1 MDRRVRRIGWMCV
14 GAIFSLALAYSE
26 IALAQLNDS
35 CVVSSLNRSVRVE
48 ANGNW
53 VIPNVPAG
61 SGAIRVRATC
71 ADQQGTRSGQSG
83 LVEIPVDGA
92 VEVEEI
98 SFDPLPVP
106 ASLALEV
113 PPPPG
118 PLTQVGQ
125 TVQLVARVTF
135 SNGAQADVTAVGLGT
150 TYRTS
155 NATIATV
162 SEGGLVTA
170 VASGTAL
177 VSASN
182 DGALGVLRVQVVL
195 SADSDG
201 DGLPDDWELANGLDP
216 NDPADALEDQ
226 DRDGLSALD
235 EYQLGTDPRDPD
247 SDDDGLPDGEEVTLG
262 TDPLLWDTDG
272 DGISD
277 GLEVDSGS
285 DPLDPDDYNL
295 EAVLE
300 SFEVSPLA
308 FRIVRNT
315 ILGDAWRQLHV
326 TGLLIDGRTIDLAR
340 DYETTY
346 SSSNLD
352 VASFAAQDGRV
363 YAGVNGTAQI
373 TVNAIPTLPPVVAS
387 VEVETF
393 APTPLGSV
401 AIPGFANAVAVAG
414 DYAFVAAGATG
425 LQIVDISDPENPA
438 IVSSVD
444 TAGTASDVELW
455 NDIALVADGANG
467 LVLIDVVSPLS
478 PTVLGRAV
486 TSGEAWAVDAG
497 EDIAVVAAK
506 TGLAVVELSDTS
518 TPPQIGWLELP
529 NMLVRQ
535 VALEGNVAYVATF
548 GGGILSV
555 DLTDPAIPT
564 VLGDVDLRPGS
575 AENSVGGLAVRD
587 GRIVATDGLGGVLGG
602 LVTVDATDP
611 ATLALIGRSEDAV
624 GLTNVVL
631 DGPLAF
637 ASDYRFANSLP
648 IFRIGEAAPVLAGLL
663 NFTGSP
669 QINGTGVDLAGY
681 YVVVVGDATNQ
692 AWRVAPGLT
701 GQSALRIGQWADVP
715 EDDGV
720 APVVIIADPDEGTE
734 LGERRRITVTVAV
747 EDDSRIEGVTLLAND
762 VVVGTDFE
770 VPYTFPWTVPE
781 IAPSSEIELHAIA
794 IDGGGNQG
802 EATATYPVAPY
813 LEPEVWLISPI
824 EGTELRPGSWYNVV
838 AGASDDQ
845 AVTRVEL
852 SIDGVL
858 QTEDS
863 VPPYRWIERRVPLS
877 QVDDI
882 LLIVQA
888 FDELG
893 QSQPVSRTITIVP
906 DLPPTVT
913 LLAPTSNRPV
923 VEGSSF
929 VAHVAAVDDVHVDH
943 LRLYVDGVLAGSVP
957 NATAADF
964 SVYAAPGTT
973 SMNLYAEAVDSGDH
987 TVASE
992 VVAINVIPEPGMGV
1006 RGRVVVPSELMVVP
1020 VAGAIVRVTYSTTEY
1035 TTTSDVDGT
1044 FERLTLPTT
1053 DGDLVVSATAEIGGI
1068 PHFFSMSEPL
1078 PPLPGGV
1085 LDVGDLVL
1093 GPNAFVTG
1101 RVVDASFEPVPGA
1114 EVFVFDRF
1122 FGISGVAGSDG
1133 RFSLPLDFDE
1143 WPSVTSWPILVG
1155 ARWVDGSTLR
1165 LGGTVISIESGELDT
1180 GDIELN
1186 VTRTAPDPGTIATG
1200 YLELETGDPTGGLEL
1215 QVSSDYSFVRAF
1227 ADNTPGNEGN
1237 FAVSAPLL
1245 EGSLSAGA
1253 WTEVEGAIY
1262 WGNTFAPAT
1271 SGTTNIGQ
1279 VFLWFDRRGTF
1290 APPEGPRSE
1299 ARDDAH
1305 NFVRASSFREGEV
1318 CRESPGTKVARTV
1331 EASPNRDSP
1340 GPLVGTR
1347 GRRQATSGRGQ

>member
-1 MDRRVRRIGWMCV
+1 MRKIGVVRGLNRGSAV
-14 GAIFSLALAYSE
+14 ALMVCASVFLPGLQQVLSADE
-26 IALAQLNDS
+26 
-35 CVVSSLNRSVRVE
+35 CVVSLLNRSTRIDSDR
-48 ANGNW
+48 GW
-53 VIPNVPAG
+53 VISNVPSTG
-61 SGAIRVRATC
+61 EMVRARGACTSS
-71 ADQQGTRSGQSG
+71 SGSTIYGESELFQIPIG
-83 LVEIPVDGA
+83 GDVAVTDLVFGVP
-92 VEVEEI
+92 
-98 SFDPLPVP
+98 PRVP
-106 ASLALEV
+106 AALEV
-113 PPPPG
+113 G
-118 PLTQVGQ
+118 SGTLRLTAAGE
-125 TVQLVARVTF
+125 TTQLSVLARFPDGTT
-135 SNGAQADVTAVGLGT
+135 ADYSAPETGT

-155 NATIATV
+155 SPLIAQV
-162 SEGGLVTA
+162 SSSGIVTA
-170 VASGTAL
+170 IQSGRAL
-177 VSASN
+177 LSATN
-182 DGALGVLRVQVVL
+182 DGAIGMLLIEVVV
-195 SADSDG
+195 SGDSDG
-201 DGLPDDWELANGLDP
+201 DGLPDDWEIANGNDP
-216 NDPADALEDQ
+216 NDPNDAFEDRDADGLTALE
-226 DRDGLSALD
+226 
-235 EYQLGTDPRDPD
+235 EYESGTDPNNAD
-247 SDDDGLPDGEEVTLG
+247 SDADGLLDGAELDTYG

-277 GLEVDSGS
+277 GLEVGSGS
-285 DPLDPDDYNL
+285 DPLDPGDYNL

-315 ILGDAWRQLHV
+315 ILGDAWRQLRV
-326 TGLLIDGRTIDLAR
+326 TGHLIDGRTIDLAR

-352 VASFAAQDGRV
+352 VANFTAQDGRV

-373 TVNAIPTLPPVVAS
+373 TVTAIPTLPPIVAS
-387 VEVETF
+387 VQVETF
-393 APTPLGSV
+393 APIPLGSV
-401 AIPGFANAVAVAG
+401 AIPGFANAVAVSG

-425 LQIVDISDPENPA
+425 LQIVDISDPENPS

-478 PTVLGRAV
+478 PIVLGRADL
-486 TSGEAWAVDAG
+486 SGEAWAVDAG

-506 TGLAVVELSDTS
+506 TGLAVVELSDYNS
-518 TPPQIGWLELP
+518 PPQIGWLELP
-529 NMLVRQ
+529 DLLVRQ
-535 VALEGNVAYVATF
+535 VALEGDVAYVATF
-548 GGGILSV
+548 RGGVLSV
-555 DLTDPAIPT
+555 DLSDPAAPS
-564 VLGDVDLRPGS
+564 VLGDVNLRP
-575 AENSVGGLAVRD
+575 APPENPVYSVGGLAVRS
-587 GRIVATDGLGGVLGG
+587 GKIVATDGLGGVLGG

-611 ATLALIGRSEDAV
+611 VTLALIGRSDDAV

-681 YVVVVGDATNQ
+681 YVVVVGDSTNQ

-701 GQSALRIGQWADVP
+701 GQSALRIGQWADMP

-720 APVVIIADPDEGTE
+720 APIVTISDPEEGTE

-747 EDDSRIEGVTLLAND
+747 DDESRIEGVTLLAND
-762 VVVGTDFE
+762 LVVATDFE
-770 VPYTFPWTVPE
+770 APFMFSWTVPE
-781 IAPSSEIELHAIA
+781 IAPLSEIELRAVA
-794 IDGGGNQG
+794 IDEGGNQG
-802 EATATYPVAPY
+802 EGAATYPVAPY
-813 LEPEVWLISPI
+813 LVPEVWLISPI
-824 EGTELRPGSWYNVV
+824 EGTQLRPGSWYDVV

-852 SIDGVL
+852 KIGDDPPS
-858 QTEDS
+858 EDT
-863 VPPYRWIERRVPLS
+863 VAPYRWVERRVPLS
-877 QVDDI
+877 QVQD
-882 LLIVQA
+882 LTLVVQA

-906 DLPPTVT
+906 DLPPTVS
-913 LLAPTSNRPV
+913 LLAPTINRPV
-923 VEGSSF
+923 VEGSNF

-943 LRLYVDGVLAGSVP
+943 LRLYVNGVLTGSVP
-957 NATAADF
+957 NVTAADF

-973 SMNLYAEAVDSGDH
+973 TMDLYAEAIDSGNH
-987 TVASE
+987 TDTSD
-992 VVAINVIPEPGMGV
+992 VVTINVIPEPGMGV
-1006 RGRVVVPSELMVVP
+1006 RGRVLSPNGSTI
-1020 VAGAIVRVTYSTTEY
+1020 ADADVRVTYATSEY
-1035 TTTSDVDGT
+1035 TDVTDTTGS
-1044 FERLTLPTT
+1044 FELLGLPTT
-1053 DGDLVVSATAEIGGI
+1053 DGDLVVSATADIGGI
-1068 PHFFSMSEPL
+1068 PHYASMSEPA

-1101 RVVDASFEPVPGA
+1101 RVVDASFDPVPGA

-1133 RFSLPLDFDE
+1133 RFALPLDFDE

-1155 ARWVDGSTLR
+1155 ARWVDGTTMR
-1165 LGGTVISIESGELDT
+1165 LGGTDISIESGELDT
-1180 GDIELN
+1180 GDIVLD
-1186 VTRTAPDPGTIATG
+1186 VTRSAPDPGTIAIG

-1215 QVSSDYSFVRAF
+1215 QVSSDYSFVRAV
-1227 ADNTPGNEGN
+1227 ADDTPGNEGN

-1253 WTEVEGAIY
+1253 WTEVEGEIY

-1271 SGTTNIGQ
+1271 SGTTSIGQ

-1290 APPEGPRSE
+1290 APPQGPRSE

-1305 NFVRASSFREGEV
+1305 DLVRTSSFREGEV
-1318 CRESPGTKVARTV
+1318 CRERSGTKVARSV
-1331 EASPNRDSP
+1331 AALPNRNATGSAI
-1340 GPLVGTR
+1340 GAR
-1347 GRRQATSGRGQ
+1347 GRR

>member
-1 MDRRVRRIGWMCV
+1 MTHRVGNRGSTLTSV
-14 GAIFSLALAYSE
+14 LTLLALTSPGMVR
-26 IALAQLNDS
+26 AQVNDA
-35 CVVSSLNRSVRVE
+35 CVVSTLNRSVRVE
-48 ANGNW
+48 ADGTW

-92 VEVEEI
+92 VEVEDI

-135 SNGAQADVTAVGLGT
+135 SDDSQADVTAVGMGT

-155 NATIATV
+155 NAAIATV

-226 DRDGLSALD
+226 DGDGLSALD
-235 EYQLGTDPRDPD
+235 EYQLGTDPRNPD
-247 SDDDGLPDGEEVTLG
+247 TDDDGLLDGEEVTLG

-285 DPLDPDDYNL
+285 DPLDPGDYNL

-315 ILGDAWRQLHV
+315 ILGDAWRQLRV
-326 TGLLIDGRTIDLAR
+326 TGHLIDGRTIDLAR

-352 VASFAAQDGRV
+352 VANFTAQDGRV
-363 YAGVNGTAQI
+363 YAGVNGTAQV
-373 TVNAIPTLPPVVAS
+373 TVTAIPTLPPVVAS

-393 APTPLGSV
+393 APTALGSV
-401 AIPGFANAVAVAG
+401 AIPGFANAVAVSG

-425 LQIVDISDPENPA
+425 LQIVDMSDPSNPS

-444 TAGTASDVELW
+444 TPGTASDVEVW

-467 LVLIDVVSPLS
+467 LVLIDVVSPLA
-478 PTVLGRAV
+478 PMLLGRAV

-506 TGLAVVELSDTS
+506 TGLAVVELSDYN

-529 NMLVRQ
+529 GMLVRQ
-535 VALEGNVAYVATF
+535 VALEGGVAYVATF

-555 DLTDPAIPT
+555 DLSDPAVPT

-575 AENSVGGLAVRD
+575 AENSVGGLAVRS
-587 GRIVATDGLGGVLGG
+587 GKVVATDGLGGVLGG
-602 LVTVDATDP
+602 LVTADATDP
-611 ATLALIGRSEDAV
+611 ASLALIGRSEDAV

-637 ASDYRFANSLP
+637 ASDYRFTNSLP
-648 IFRIGEAAPVLAGLL
+648 IFRIGETAPVLAGLL

-681 YVVVVGDATNQ
+681 YVVVVGDSTDQ

-720 APVVIIADPDEGTE
+720 APVVTIESPEEGTE
-734 LGERRRITVTVAV
+734 LGERRRITVTVGV
-747 EDDSRIEGVTLLAND
+747 DDDSRIEGVTLLAD
-762 VVVGTDFE
+762 GVVVGTDFE
-770 VPYTFPWTVPE
+770 APFAFQWTVPE
-781 IAPSSEIELHAIA
+781 IAPSSEIELRAVA
-794 IDGGGNQG
+794 IDEGGNQG
-802 EATATYPVAPY
+802 EGAATYPVAPY
-813 LEPEVWLISPI
+813 FEPEVWLISPI
-824 EGTELRPGSWYNVV
+824 EGTELRPGSWYDVV

-852 SIDGVL
+852 SIGGFP
-858 QTEDS
+858 QTPDT
-863 VPPYRWIERRVPLS
+863 VAPYRWVERRVPLS
-877 QVDDI
+877 QVQD
-882 LLIVQA
+882 LTLIVQA

-906 DLPPTVT
+906 DLPPTVS
-913 LLAPTSNRPV
+913 LLAPTINRPV
-923 VEGSSF
+923 VEGSNF

-957 NATAADF
+957 NVTAADF

-973 SMNLYAEAVDSGDH
+973 TMDLYAEAIDSGNH
-987 TVASE
+987 TDTSD
-992 VVAINVIPEPGMGV
+992 VVTINVIPEPGMGV
-1006 RGRVVVPSELMVVP
+1006 RGRVLSPNGSTI
-1020 VAGAIVRVTYSTTEY
+1020 ADADVRVTYATSEY
-1035 TTTSDVDGT
+1035 TDVTDTTGS
-1044 FERLTLPTT
+1044 FELLGLPTT
-1053 DGDLVVSATAEIGGI
+1053 DGDLVVSATADIGGI
-1068 PHFFSMSEPL
+1068 PHYASMSEPA

-1122 FGISGVAGSDG
+1122 FGISGVASSDG

-1155 ARWVDGSTLR
+1155 ARWVDGTTLR
-1165 LGGTVISIESGELDT
+1165 LGGTDISIASGELDT
-1180 GDIELN
+1180 GDIVLD
-1186 VTRTAPDPGTIATG
+1186 VTRSAPDPGTIATG

-1215 QVSSDYSFVRAF
+1215 LVSSDYSFVRAF
-1227 ADNTPGNEGN
+1227 ADGQGS

-1245 EGSLSAGA
+1245 EGTLSAGA
-1253 WTEVEGAIY
+1253 WTEVEGVIH
-1262 WGNTFAPAT
+1262 WGNTFKPAT

-1279 VFLWFDRRGTF
+1279 VYLWRDRRGTF
-1290 APPEGPRSE
+1290 APIEGPRSE
-1299 ARDDAH
+1299 VRDDAH
-1305 NFVRASSFREGEV
+1305 DLVRTSSIREVEI
-1318 CRESPGTKVARTV
+1318 CREHPGTTAARSVAARLSRNAT
-1331 EASPNRDSP
+1331 DSR
-1340 GPLVGTR
+1340 VGTR
-1347 GRRQATSGRGQ
+1347 GRR